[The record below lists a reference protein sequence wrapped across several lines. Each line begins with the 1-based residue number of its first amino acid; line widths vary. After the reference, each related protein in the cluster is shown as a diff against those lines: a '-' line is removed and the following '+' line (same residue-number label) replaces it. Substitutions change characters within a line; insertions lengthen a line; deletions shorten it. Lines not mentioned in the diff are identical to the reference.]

1 MTSSPTNPDHN
12 SVSFNLLAEVFKAR
26 NDLEEEAACLGAVI
40 LNHPILPNLW
50 ARLGRAYAKM
60 STDQMS
66 TDQMS
71 KDNASSDLMS
81 NDQLSID
88 QLSFAEK
95 SNQEKS
101 TIKPPTDDQQ
111 SSEMSNYQL
120 SDIGKSETE
129 TSHVKKRRRYF
140 AVASLMRSKLLFRS
154 VERSVTDFVKEKN
167 LDSQRKIET
176 EIESLNL
183 EQTISD
189 KIFELVSKRLKTE
202 TAADSEAEPVPAEFE
217 DLGRSVRMKAIEE
230 SFRKLDSDVERID
243 VTSIGLPNLSTF
255 EQKMFSFVDEI

>member
-66 TDQMS
+66 TAQMS
-71 KDNASSDLMS
+71 KENAASDLMS
-81 NDQLSID
+81 FDQLSID

-95 SNQEKS
+95 ST
-101 TIKPPTDDQQ
+101 TIKTSKDENQ
-111 SSEMSNYQL
+111 SSEMSNNHL

-129 TSHVKKRRRYF
+129 TICVKKRRRYF

-167 LDSQRKIET
+167 LESQKKIET

-183 EQTISD
+183 EQTVSD

-217 DLGRSVRMKAIEE
+217 DRFAELVD
-230 SFRKLDSDVERID
+230 FRTKNVLLCR
-243 VTSIGLPNLSTF
+243 
-255 EQKMFSFVDEI
+255 